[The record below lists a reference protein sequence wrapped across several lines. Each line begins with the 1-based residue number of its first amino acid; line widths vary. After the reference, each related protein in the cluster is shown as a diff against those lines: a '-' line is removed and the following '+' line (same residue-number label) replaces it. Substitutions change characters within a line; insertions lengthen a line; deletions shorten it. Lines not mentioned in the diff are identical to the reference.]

1 MVYFPLNYIEKLL
14 FIVLAI
20 HSKKSFLTAFS
31 SGDKKISEMV
41 LFGGFS
47 CYFAKI
53 YYIQK
58 KFLPTLYNTLW
69 TFCGSKSG
77 HFQGAVLN
85 TVIDGTYIEVS
96 CYFRTF
102 CDINNRGQ
110 LLISSEFF
118 IVWVNFELVFLW
130 RSKSNAIWM
139 LSSAGLSGRNR

>member
-1 MVYFPLNYIEKLL
+1 MFWQFIQKSLFLPPFLL
-14 FIVLAI
+14 GTKKFQKWFCLVVLVVTLPKSTI
-20 HSKKSFLTAFS
+20 SK
-31 SGDKKISEMV
+31 
-41 LFGGFS
+41 
-47 CYFAKI
+47 
-53 YYIQK
+53 K

-77 HFQGAVLN
+77 HFQGAVLKC